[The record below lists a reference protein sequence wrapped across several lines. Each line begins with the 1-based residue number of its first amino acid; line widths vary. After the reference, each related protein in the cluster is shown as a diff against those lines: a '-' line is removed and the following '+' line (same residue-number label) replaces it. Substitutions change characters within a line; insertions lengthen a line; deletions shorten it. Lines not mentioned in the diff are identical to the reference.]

1 MTNETLYLKA
11 EQNVEITEEKV
22 YLKDVAKLTCKDEHV
37 KAKAKAML
45 ICTFKRGEG
54 NRKVISILKIIELLQ
69 ELYPNLVVCNL
80 GETDTLIELVDKKA
94 HGAWIQNLK
103 TAVVAIVC
111 FLGTGFTI
119 IAFHNDIGI
128 NDVFTKVHELIM
140 GTPSDGYTILEVA
153 YSLGLAVGI
162 FGFFNHVGRKKLS
175 KDPTPIEVEL
185 RVYESDVNKALIETA
200 DREKETI
207 DVT

>member
-1 MTNETLYLKA
+1 MANETLYLKA

-69 ELYPNLVVCNL
+69 ELFPNLVVCNL
-80 GETDTLIELVDKKA
+80 GETDILIELVDKKA

-185 RVYESDVNKALIETA
+185 RVYESDVNKALIDTA